1 MQTTWE
7 VWLWQKVAMSVVT
20 SCMCTVSV
28 AFTFFVWMGLIS
40 DKYFKELSVNMFMYE
55 GENSPQT

>member
-7 VWLWQKVAMSVVT
+7 VWQKVVMSVVA
-20 SCMCTVSV
+20 SCMHMVSG

-55 GENSPQT
+55 GENSPHT